1 MNRGRIGQV
10 QRVKLIRSVLHRS
23 SIAEVNIQRAFILRP
38 DDSGHDAD
46 VAVADVGDVLRLHD
60 LIALTED
67 AFAVGEFRLGRG
79 RRIQLIP

>member
-60 LIALTED
+60 LIAFPENGIAIGMLL
-67 AFAVGEFRLGRG
+67 FM
-79 RRIQLIP
+79 RIRWIQITL

>member
-23 SIAEVNIQRAFILRP
+23 PVPKVHIQSASFLCVEYA
-38 DDSGHDAD
+38 GHDPNI
-46 VAVADVGDVLRLHD
+46 AVAYVGDVLRLHD